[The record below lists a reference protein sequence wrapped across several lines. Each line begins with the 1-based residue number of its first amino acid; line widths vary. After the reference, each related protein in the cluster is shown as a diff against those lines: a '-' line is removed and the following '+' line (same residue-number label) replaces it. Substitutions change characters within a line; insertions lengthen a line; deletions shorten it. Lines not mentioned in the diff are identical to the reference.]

1 MKPVNLALKCVKSH
15 ITVSGSIHEQF
26 ILNYLNINQG
36 LTIGGLLRRT
46 LLGDIGGT
54 AITAVKIANINH
66 EFATIKGIRE
76 DILEILLNLK
86 GIILKNSDKI
96 FKLGYLKIKGPA
108 IVTANAIKLPSG
120 IEIINPHHY
129 IATIL
134 EDITLDIQFLFEYG
148 VGYKL
153 ANQKMLTVEHVCF
166 SRNSRNLFE
175 VDAIFTPIQ
184 KVDIKIENFY
194 DPTHLNSPLYNSKEK
209 LVLDIWTN
217 GSISP
222 KEAIKKS
229 LDLTINV
236 CQQLLKNGIVN
247 MISNSLIDDNEN
259 INAIYNNISV
269 EELELSIRTYNSLK
283 NANINTVYDILK
295 NSLLQLKDI
304 KNLDEK
310 SVNEILNTLNNKFG
324 ITLK

>member
-1 MKPVNLALKCVKSH
+1 
-15 ITVSGSIHEQF
+15 
-26 ILNYLNINQG
+26 
-36 LTIGGLLRRT
+36 
-46 LLGDIGGT
+46 
-54 AITAVKIANINH
+54 
-66 EFATIKGIRE
+66 
-76 DILEILLNLK
+76 
-86 GIILKNSDKI
+86 
-96 FKLGYLKIKGPA
+96 
-108 IVTANAIKLPSG
+108 
-120 IEIINPHHY
+120 
-129 IATIL
+129 
-134 EDITLDIQFLFEYG
+134 
-148 VGYKL
+148 
-153 ANQKMLTVEHVCF
+153 MLTVEHVCF
-166 SRNSRNLFE
+166 SRNSSNLFE
-175 VDAIFTPIQ
+175 VDAIFMPIQ